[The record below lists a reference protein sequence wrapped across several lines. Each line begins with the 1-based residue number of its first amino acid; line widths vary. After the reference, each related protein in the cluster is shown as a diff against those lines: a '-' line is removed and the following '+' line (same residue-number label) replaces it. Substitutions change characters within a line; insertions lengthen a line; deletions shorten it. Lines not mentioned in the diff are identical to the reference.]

1 MVKMRNELAEIEK
14 NNEMLLLIKRQY
26 VIEIDRRKKLA
37 EKESA
42 KDEIKDKIESPLRRA
57 RNYATMSREC
67 SCSPNR
73 KLDPKE

>member
-42 KDEIKDKIESPLRRA
+42 KDEI
-57 RNYATMSREC
+57 
-67 SCSPNR
+67 
-73 KLDPKE
+73 